1 MRYYTLFIL
10 LLSVSGLAH
19 ARHPASDRN
28 RNQQVE
34 RTVAAESPRDR
45 FPPCVASETS
55 PFAVGTGTK
64 FGRASAMV
72 CKSNSPA

>member
-45 FPPCVASETS
+45 FPPV
-55 PFAVGTGTK
+55 
-64 FGRASAMV
+64 
-72 CKSNSPA
+72 